1 MDRMSYHSVDI
12 ASNTILYPRMFFQSP
27 QGQPVFEDARANSL
41 PLDVIAYNRTVQ
53 FNAEVCYLFICG
65 VPSVF

>member
-12 ASNTILYPRMFFQSP
+12 APNTISYPGMFLQFP
-27 QGQPVFEDARANSL
+27 QGQLVFEDARANVL
-41 PLDVIAYNRTVQ
+41 PLDVIAYNCTAQ